1 MPALHA
7 HSDPRKVK
15 IDFAA
20 PQAEMPGRSDFGPH
34 VQHVKPG
41 SDGMRDIGTPGGGN
55 RVLLLR
61 SLNFRTSGEEI
72 IRRLG
77 QEIARMLEK
86 GGREKEAEGAICRVA
101 VVIDKE
107 TKSRWGFAFVELAT
121 TEVSYS
127 RHLIFKPDI
136 SSQQLSYHS

>member
-20 PQAEMPGRSDFGPH
+20 PSSDAPGGSDFGSH

-41 SDGMRDIGTPGGGN
+41 SDGMRDIGTPGEGN

-61 SLNFRTSGEEI
+61 SLNFRTTGEEI
-72 IRRLG
+72 TRRLA

-86 GGREKEAEGAICRVA
+86 SGREKEAEGAICRVA
-101 VVIDKE
+101 LVVDKE

-121 TEVSYS
+121 TEVSFHFLTS
-127 RHLIFKPDI
+127 RNN
-136 SSQQLSYHS
+136 S

>member
-20 PQAEMPGRSDFGPH
+20 PPSDAPGGSDFGGH
-34 VQHVKPG
+34 IQHVKPG

-61 SLNFRTSGEEI
+61 SLNFRSTGDEI
-72 IRRLG
+72 ARRLG
-77 QEIARMLEK
+77 QEIARMLQK
-86 GGREKEAEGAICRVA
+86 GGREKEAEGAICRIA
-101 VVIDKE
+101 VVVDKE

-121 TEVSYS
+121 TEVSGCN
-127 RHLIFKPDI
+127 FM
-136 SSQQLSYHS
+136 